1 MDIANYLELPDSLAI
16 ARIAERLSG
25 MPDSSVVRQ
34 WRTGARRPSAAR
46 CVELTQIDGRMT
58 LQALRPSDWFLIWP
72 RLPGASKAKAAAMR
86 FMARIAPSAKT
97 AATATTN
104 TA

>member
-1 MDIANYLELPDSLAI
+1 MDIANYLELPNALTV

-25 MPDSSVVRQ
+25 MPDNSVVRQ
-34 WRTGARRPSAAR
+34 WKTGIRRPSATR

-58 LQALRPSDWFLIWP
+58 LQALRPLDWFLIWP

-86 FMARIAPSAKT
+86 LMVRISPTTKNAETTTEAPV
-97 AATATTN
+97 
-104 TA
+104 